1 MENPSFIFT
10 TPFNVNVVQVKGQEQ
25 VYLEGFI
32 STTDKDLGNDI
43 VTKNCLESM
52 QQQILE
58 RNIKLDLEH
67 ESFRG
72 ESAEEK
78 EINKT
83 LVPAGKI
90 TDATVQPTE
99 SGFGLAVKSVLNRF
113 RKDFE
118 KLKGNVIERF
128 LDSYS
133 IAYIPTRV
141 AHKEVNGEE
150 VRLLDDVKL
159 LNVAL
164 TGNPMNT
171 AAQNREIFIKS
182 MDAVEEYIAQKKEN
196 PDVELQL
203 EVKHT
208 NNQKEVK
215 EMGEE
220 NSEPKKTESTTEIE
234 AEKPTEKP
242 AEEKPAEESTEGTEA
257 KELKALNERM
267 DKLEKENAELKALL
281 NKPVHKSLAD
291 PQKKD
296 APEAKEVNPLDA
308 IV

>member
-10 TPFNVNVVQVKGQEQ
+10 TPFNVNVVEVKGQEQ
-25 VYLEGFI
+25 VFLEGFV

-43 VTKNCLESM
+43 VTKRCLESM

-67 ESFRG
+67 EAFRG
-72 ESAEEK
+72 NSSEEK

-99 SGFGLAVKSVLNRF
+99 TGFGLNVKALLNNF

-118 KLKGNVIERF
+118 QLKGNVIERF
-128 LDSYS
+128 LDAYS
-133 IAYIPTRV
+133 IAFIPTKID
-141 AHKEVNGEE
+141 HKEVNGES
-150 VRLLDDVKL
+150 VRLLDDVRL

-171 AAQNREIFIKS
+171 AAQNREVFVKS
-182 MDAVEEYIAQKKEN
+182 MDAVEEYIAQKEKEPGIEN
-196 PDVELQL
+196 QL

-215 EMGEE
+215 KMGEE
-220 NSEPKKTESTTEIE
+220 NSEPEKTETPVESPSE
-234 AEKPTEKP
+234 EKPTEETT
-242 AEEKPAEESTEGTEA
+242 EEPVEGTEA
-257 KELKALNERM
+257 KELKALSDRM
-267 DKLEKENAELKALL
+267 DAVEKENAELKALL
-281 NKPVHKSLAD
+281 NKPVHKAHAT
-291 PQKKD
+291 PQQKN
-296 APEAKEVNPLDA
+296 APESTKEVNPLDA
-308 IV
+308 IS